1 MYQLTEE
8 QKIQLADIRRRRR
21 EVNRT
26 AFDASRKRM
35 RDIKQVRNALTQSEE
50 PMTVPELAAATGLES
65 THVLWCVTA
74 MKKYGIVGE
83 RAQDDG
89 YFRYGLEEN
98 PMPDDDEEE
107 PAGS

>member
-8 QKIQLADIRRRRR
+8 QRTELAEIRRRRR
-21 EVNRT
+21 EVNRS
-26 AFDASRKRM
+26 AFDASRRRM
-35 RDIKQVRNALTQSEE
+35 RDIKRVRNALTQSDE
-50 PMTVPELAAATGLES
+50 PMTVPELATATGLES

-74 MKKYGIVGE
+74 MKKYGLIGE
-83 RAQDDG
+83 RTQDDG

-98 PMPDDDEEE
+98 ATLDDDDEE